1 MNAFDFLYKI
11 KLYEDLKIFY
21 FTPYYLTSVNMIIR
35 VYYNDAQFIYLFL
48 SKKYY
53 LIKKTLCRT

>member
-48 SKKYY
+48 SKKCY

>member
-35 VYYNDAQFIYLFL
+35 VDYNDAQFIFFFNQK
-48 SKKYY
+48 ST
-53 LIKKTLCRT
+53 I